1 MYKDPLGMWFV
12 LIVVLS
18 IVPSL
23 GQEMASETLSGW
35 EESHLRLT
43 HDGGQLVYHVRP
55 AGACC
60 KLLVFI
66 NKRLTL
72 NELICNETE
81 GVHDWSTLDECDS
94 RTEEISAYAVLA
106 HEQNGTAFQHHSLR
120 FTAIGADT
128 ERQGSCSA
136 RTGPKRWIRL
146 ENQRADDEAEGG
158 STSVCTSEDS
168 GEDFLLQVELR
179 VFSAADHRYAFGVL
193 TTLDC
198 LLMIFLDEHL
208 LVARNL
214 DNYSGNATLY
224 RDKAE
229 YSRVVKGM
237 VRFRGDAVCHYQRL
251 HSQLKCASSETVFSS
266 GYRIHEEDLT
276 PVPPDADLACRESRT
291 CWQDVPRDRPPG
303 WLPEQGR
310 RLSYG
315 FKIAGGEYFGPP
327 AKSFYDIVHG
337 NSFARSVIINQNA
350 PILSEHPDKK
360 EPAPALEALRFI
372 IVTPARNCATWIRF
386 TVESVLAQSYRN
398 WELIVT
404 DDHSSDGTGDVAI
417 EASRGDERVRVIV
430 NEERKGALY
439 NTINAIAMADPQDDD
454 VIVVVDGDDWFA
466 HPNALALVAR
476 KYEEGAWMTYGTF
489 IEYPTGLVPDWIVD
503 FPKWVI
509 DSKSF
514 RRFPFISSHLRTF
527 KYFLLK
533 DIEEKSFCYDEDHGW
548 GPKCS
553 NGGRYFDRAGADV
566 AVMLPLLERAGERIM
581 RVDSIL
587 LVYNIATPSNDYKIH
602 LKEQWGVDEL
612 VRSRQPLSRK
622 QGSRRSPSSE
632 PPSIEVLTP
641 VNGASHRAQEE
652 LHIEY
657 RVGGVWVPEEAV
669 AEVDDPAYPPGCD
682 CLSKLFLDG
691 KLIVRGD
698 RSELLISV
706 PQDIVPPGLPS
717 LLPHPS

>member
-1 MYKDPLGMWFV
+1 MVDNSSTMSDQQELVASSW
-12 LIVVLS
+12 S
-18 IVPSL
+18 SL
-23 GQEMASETLSGW
+23 T
-35 EESHLRLT
+35 R
-43 HDGGQLVYHVRP
+43 
-55 AGACC
+55 
-60 KLLVFI
+60 
-66 NKRLTL
+66 
-72 NELICNETE
+72 

-214 DNYSGNATLY
+214 DNYSGNATL
-224 RDKAE
+224 DKAE

-237 VRFRGDAVCHYQRL
+237 
-251 HSQLKCASSETVFSS
+251 
-266 GYRIHEEDLT
+266 
-276 PVPPDADLACRESRT
+276 
-291 CWQDVPRDRPPG
+291 
-303 WLPEQGR
+303 GR

-417 EASRGDERVRVIV
+417 EASRVIV

-514 RRFPFISSHLRTF
+514 RRFPFISSHLR
-527 KYFLLK
+527 
-533 DIEEKSFCYDEDHGW
+533 KSFCYDEDHGW

-622 QGSRRSPSSE
+622 QGPSNSLPVSFTASPPYALALALALARPHDLSEGSRRSPSSE

-669 AEVDDPAYPPGCD
+669 AE
-682 CLSKLFLDG
+682 LFLDG

-706 PQDIVPPGLPS
+706 PQDIVPPGQHHVDADLVGPEGEVLS
-717 LLPHPS
+717 FHSISFTVV